1 MFVYYVYIC
10 TWTDLVN
17 LTGERIYIDHK
28 EFGNVYIDHKEFG
41 NVYIDHKEF
50 GNVYIDHKGFTLI
63 IKS

>member
-10 TWTDLVN
+10 IWIDLVN

-41 NVYIDHKEF
+41 NVYIDHK
-50 GNVYIDHKGFTLI
+50 GFTLI
-63 IKS
+63 IKSLEMRICL

>member
-41 NVYIDHKEF
+41 NVYIDHK
-50 GNVYIDHKGFTLI
+50 GFTLI
-63 IKS
+63 IKSLEMCICL